1 MLVVPYLETTKMD
14 GKVAFE
20 RQEISIYL
28 FRLPL
33 NTPSNTI

>member
-1 MLVVPYLETTKMD
+1 MLVVPYLETTKKG

-28 FRLPL
+28 FSLPL